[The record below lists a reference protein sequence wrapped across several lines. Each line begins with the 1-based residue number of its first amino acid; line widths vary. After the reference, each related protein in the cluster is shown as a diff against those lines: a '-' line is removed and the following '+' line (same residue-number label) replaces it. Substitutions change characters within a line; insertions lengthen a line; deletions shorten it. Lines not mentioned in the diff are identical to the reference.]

1 MPDRHQVVKHITH
14 AFQRRLNRMTPAQL
28 RAYSAVVRLGSVRA
42 AAEELGVSD
51 AGVSMHVAALRKEL
65 DDPLFS
71 RTAAGLAFTPGGLR
85 LASRAV
91 EILGLQRQ
99 TAIEVTEA
107 AHGRRLLRIAAS
119 NAFAEHAAPGL
130 IELFSSRANDLSVEL
145 SVHPTSRFRELIC
158 ARAVDIALGPV
169 IANSGNSPG
178 SDASIVVRPFLKYQI
193 ITVASPSNPLA
204 EGVPTPALLRDQH
217 WMLGPSAG
225 SVDGEIAA
233 MLRNLA
239 VPESQQRIFQS
250 DAAALEEVQRAGGV
264 TLAIGFA
271 VAKDL
276 AAGRLTHITGPGL
289 QAAGEWCAA
298 TLTPSARQPAVS
310 ELVRFITTPRCT
322 QAMIRGSGVGV
333 TRFRPKVHV
342 TLWS

>member
-1 MPDRHQVVKHITH
+1 
-14 AFQRRLNRMTPAQL
+14 MTPAQL

-42 AAEELGVSD
+42 AAAELGVSD
-51 AGVSMHVAALRKEL
+51 AGISMHVAALRKEL
-65 DDPLFS
+65 DDPLFT
-71 RTAAGLAFTPGGLR
+71 RTGAGLAFTPGGLR

-91 EILGLQRQ
+91 EILGLQQQ

-119 NAFAEHAAPGL
+119 TTFAEHAAPGL
-130 IELFSSRANDLSVEL
+130 IELFSSRADDLSVEL

-158 ARAVDIALGPV
+158 SRAVDVAIGPDRESSV
-169 IANSGNSPG
+169 G
-178 SDASIVVRPFLKYQI
+178 SDDAIFVRPFLKYQV
-193 ITVASPSNPLA
+193 ITVAAPRSPLA
-204 EGVPTPALLRDQH
+204 VGIPAPALLRQQQ
-217 WMLGPSAG
+217 WLLGPSAG
-225 SVDGEIAA
+225 SVAGESAT
-233 MLRNLA
+233 MLRALGI
-239 VPESQQRIFQS
+239 PESQQRIFQS
-250 DAAALEEVQRAGGV
+250 DAAALEEVKRAGGV

-276 AAGRLTHITGPGL
+276 AAGRLAHVKGPGL
-289 QAAGEWCAA
+289 DRSGEWCAA
-298 TLTPSARQPAVS
+298 TLAPSARQPAVS
-310 ELVRFITTPRCT
+310 ELIRFITTPRCT

>member
-1 MPDRHQVVKHITH
+1 
-14 AFQRRLNRMTPAQL
+14 MTPAQL

-42 AAEELGVSD
+42 AAAELGVSD
-51 AGVSMHVAALRKEL
+51 AGISMHVAALRKEL
-65 DDPLFS
+65 DDPLFT
-71 RTAAGLAFTPGGLR
+71 RTGSGLAFTPGGLR

-91 EILGLQRQ
+91 EILGLQQQ

-119 NAFAEHAAPGL
+119 SAFAEHAAPGL
-130 IELFSSRANDLSVEL
+130 IELFSSRADDLSVEL
-145 SVHPTSRFRELIC
+145 SVHPMSRFRELIC
-158 ARAVDIALGPV
+158 SRAVDIAIGP
-169 IANSGNSPG
+169 AS
-178 SDASIVVRPFLKYQI
+178 SIVSDETTFVRPFLKYQVI
-193 ITVASPSNPLA
+193 AVVGPKSPLA
-204 EGVPTPALLRDQH
+204 VGFPKPSSLRSQQ

-225 SVDGEIAA
+225 GVDGEIAA
-233 MLRNLA
+233 MLRALEI
-239 VPESQQRIFQS
+239 PESQQRIFQS
-250 DAAALEEVQRAGGV
+250 DAAALEEVQRVGGV
-264 TLAIGFA
+264 SLAIGFA

-276 AAGRLTHITGPGL
+276 AAGRLVHVKGPGL
-289 QAAGEWCAA
+289 DRSGQWCAA
-298 TLTPSARQPAVS
+298 TLAPAARQPAVS